1 MKYIT
6 LLIKIVYFIY
16 AAITFLL
23 SMFLILPFVLI
34 GSFFGKIKGGNFIY
48 MVCGIWADLWL
59 FSLGI
64 HHRNLY
70 ESPHDK
76 SRQFIFVAN
85 HISYFDAPVIV
96 KSIRQPVRVLGR
108 SEMSRLPFFGFIYR
122 NAIVTVNRSSTE
134 HRSRSVRILKSVLR
148 KGISI
153 FIFPEGT
160 LNETR
165 QPLKEFYDGAFR
177 IAIETQTSI
186 KPILFLDSFKRL
198 SYESLLSLSPGRS
211 RSVFLK
217 EISVEGLTSKDVN
230 TLKQKVF
237 SLMEKK
243 LIEYNA
249 DWIENRRP
257 STVDRQPSTDG
268 R

>member
-1 MKYIT
+1 MKHFW
-6 LLIKIVYFIY
+6 LPLKIIYFTY
-16 AAITFLL
+16 AVITFLMF
-23 SMFLILPFVLI
+23 MFLILPFVVI

-48 MVCGIWADLWL
+48 RVCGIWADLWL

-64 HHRNLY
+64 HHKNLY

-85 HISYFDAPVIV
+85 HLSYFDAPVIV
-96 KSIRQPVRVLGR
+96 KSLRQPVRVLGR
-108 SEMSRLPFFGFIYR
+108 SEMSKLPFFGFIYR
-122 NAIVTVNRSSTE
+122 NAIVTVNRSSPE

-177 IAIETQTSI
+177 IAIETKTPI
-186 KPILFLDSFKRL
+186 KPILFLDSYNRL
-198 SYESLLSLSPGRS
+198 SYESILSLNPGRS
-211 RSVFLK
+211 RSVFLQ
-217 EISVEGLTSKDVN
+217 EISVEGLTVKDVN

-249 DWIENRRP
+249 KWIEKP
-257 STVDRQPSTDG
+257 MTMAD
-268 R
+268 